1 VSLLKNLQSPAELK
15 NLSVKELEGLAGE
28 IREKI
33 IDTVSTTGGHLASS
47 LGVVELTIALHKV
60 LNTPAD
66 KIVWDVG
73 HQAYAHKLLTGRL
86 DRFDT
91 LRQLGGIS
99 GFPKREE
106 SPYDAFDVGHSS
118 TSISAALGMAAACDC
133 RQGNEKFVAVIG
145 DGSLTGGMA
154 FEAINHAGD
163 QKKNLIVI
171 LNDNEMS
178 ISSNVGAISSLINR
192 KMTSELVVRLKKEA
206 ENFLS
211 HVPRIG
217 KDLLKVARKAEESLK
232 GFFTPGMLFEAFGFD
247 YVGPLN
253 GHRLETLIPALENV
267 AHLEGPILVH
277 VVTRKGKGY
286 EPAEKN
292 PSLFHGVG
300 PFDKAT
306 GEVRASKG
314 GPASY
319 TGVFGSTLT
328 ALAEKNDRIVAI
340 TAAMLEGT
348 GLKEF
353 SKRFPSRFFDV
364 GIAEQHAVT
373 FAAGLACEGMRPVVA
388 LYSTFLQRAYDNV
401 VHDVALQRLPV
412 TFAIDRG
419 GLVGADGPTH
429 HGVFDYSFLRHIPN
443 MVVVSPRDEIELQRA
458 ILTGTVH
465 EGPLAYRYPRGK
477 ALGLTL
483 PDTIEPLPIGKG
495 EKLCDGSDAVI
506 FALGVVCQEALVA
519 ADILA
524 GEGLSVAVVD
534 PRFLKPLDRELL
546 VAEAKRTGVVVTVE
560 ENVRQGGFGS
570 AVLEML
576 SDQGVSVPVLRIGL
590 PDRFVEQGTQQQLYA
605 RYGLDAEGIAASV
618 RNFIGRDTSITSSD
632 ASNE

>member
-1 VSLLKNLQSPAELK
+1 MLKKLRTPDELK
-15 NLSVKELEGLAGE
+15 SFSVKQLEVLAGE

-33 IDTVSTTGGHLASS
+33 IDTVSRTGGHLASS
-47 LGVVELTIALHKV
+47 LGVVELTIALHRV

-86 DRFDT
+86 EQFDT

-99 GFPKREE
+99 GFPKRDE

-118 TSISAALGMAAACDC
+118 TSISAALGMAAARDC
-133 RQGNEKFVAVIG
+133 HGSQEKVVAVIG

-154 FEAINHAGD
+154 FEALNQAGD
-163 QKKNLIVI
+163 QQKNLIVV

-178 ISSNVGAISSLINR
+178 ISPNVGALSSLINR
-192 KMTSELVVRLKKEA
+192 KMTSELVVRIKKEA

-217 KDLLKVARKAEESLK
+217 KDLLKVARKAEDSLK

-253 GHRLETLIPALENV
+253 GHRLETLIPTLENV
-267 AHLEGPILVH
+267 ANLEGPVLVH
-277 VVTRKGKGY
+277 VVTRKGKGF
-286 EPAEKN
+286 EPAERN

-306 GEVRASKG
+306 GEVRGGKG
-314 GPASY
+314 GPASF
-319 TGVFGSTLT
+319 TGVFGKTLT
-328 ALAEKNDRIVAI
+328 AMAEKDERIVAI

-353 SKRFPSRFFDV
+353 SQRFPQRFFDV

-373 FAAGLACEGMRPVVA
+373 FAAGLACQGMRPVVA

-412 TFAIDRG
+412 TFAIDRA

-429 HGVFDYSFLRHIPN
+429 HGVFDFSFLRHIPN
-443 MVVVSPRDEIELQRA
+443 MVVMAPRDEIELQRA
-458 ILTGTVH
+458 MLTATLH
-465 EGPLAYRYPRGK
+465 DGPVAYRYPRGQ
-477 ALGLTL
+477 AFGLPL
-483 PDTIEPLPIGKG
+483 PDAIEPFAVGRG
-495 EKLCDGSDAVI
+495 EKLRDGNDAVI
-506 FALGVVCQEALVA
+506 FALGTVCREALLA
-519 ADILA
+519 ADMLA
-524 GEGLSVAVVD
+524 GEGLSVGVVD
-534 PRFLKPLDRELL
+534 PRFLKPLDKELL
-546 VAEAKRTGVVVTVE
+546 VAEARRTGVVVTVE

-576 SDQGVSVPVLRIGL
+576 GDEGIAARVLRIGL
-590 PDRFVEQGTQQQLYA
+590 PDRFVEQGTQPQLHA
-605 RYGLDAEGIAASV
+605 RYGLDAEGIAAGV
-618 RNFIGRDTSITSSD
+618 RNFIHGQTTNPQSR
-632 ASNE
+632 ASGA

>member
-1 VSLLKNLQSPAELK
+1 MLKKLRTPDELK
-15 NLSVKELEGLAGE
+15 SFSVKQLEVLAGE

-33 IDTVSTTGGHLASS
+33 IDTVSRTGGHLASS
-47 LGVVELTIALHKV
+47 LGVVELTIALHRV

-86 DRFDT
+86 EQFDT

-99 GFPKREE
+99 GFPKRDE

-118 TSISAALGMAAACDC
+118 TSISAALGMAAARDC
-133 RQGNEKFVAVIG
+133 HGSQEKVVAVIG

-154 FEAINHAGD
+154 FEALNQAGD
-163 QKKNLIVI
+163 QQKNLIVV

-178 ISSNVGAISSLINR
+178 ISPNVGALSSLINR
-192 KMTSELVVRLKKEA
+192 KMTSELVVRIKKEA

-217 KDLLKVARKAEESLK
+217 KDLLKVARKAEDSLK

-267 AHLEGPILVH
+267 ANLEGPVLVH
-277 VVTRKGKGY
+277 VVTRKGKGF
-286 EPAEKN
+286 EPAERN

-306 GEVRASKG
+306 GEVRGGKG
-314 GPASY
+314 GPASF
-319 TGVFGSTLT
+319 TGVFGKTLT
-328 ALAEKNDRIVAI
+328 AMAEKDERIVAI

-353 SKRFPSRFFDV
+353 SQRFPQRFFDV

-373 FAAGLACEGMRPVVA
+373 FAAGLACQGMRPVVA

-412 TFAIDRG
+412 TFAIDRA

-429 HGVFDYSFLRHIPN
+429 HGVFDFSFLRHIPN
-443 MVVVSPRDEIELQRA
+443 MVVMAPRDEIELQRA
-458 ILTGTVH
+458 MLTATLH
-465 EGPLAYRYPRGK
+465 DGPVAYRYPRGQ
-477 ALGLTL
+477 AFGLPL
-483 PDTIEPLPIGKG
+483 PDAIEPFAVGRG
-495 EKLCDGSDAVI
+495 EKLRDGNDAVI
-506 FALGVVCQEALVA
+506 FALGTVCREALLA
-519 ADILA
+519 ADMLA
-524 GEGLSVAVVD
+524 GEGLSVGVVD
-534 PRFLKPLDRELL
+534 PRFLKPLDKELL
-546 VAEAKRTGVVVTVE
+546 VAEARRTGVVVTVE

-576 SDQGVSVPVLRIGL
+576 GDEGIAARVLRIGL
-590 PDRFVEQGTQQQLYA
+590 PDRFVEQGTQPQLHA
-605 RYGLDAEGIAASV
+605 RYGLDAEGIAAGV
-618 RNFIGRDTSITSSD
+618 RNFIHGQTTNPQSR
-632 ASNE
+632 ASGA

>member
-1 VSLLKNLQSPAELK
+1 MSLLKNLQSPAELK
-15 NLSVKELEGLAGE
+15 NLSIKELEGLAGE

-217 KDLLKVARKAEESLK
+217 QDLLKVARKAEESLK

-277 VVTRKGKGY
+277 VITRKGKGY

-300 PFDKAT
+300 PFDKTT

-319 TGVFGSTLT
+319 TGVFGTTLT
-328 ALAEKNDRIVAI
+328 ALAEKDDRVVAI

-373 FAAGLACEGMRPVVA
+373 FAAGLACQGMRPVVA

-458 ILTGTVH
+458 ILTGTLH
-465 EGPLAYRYPRGK
+465 DGPLAYRYPRGK

-483 PDTIEPLPIGKG
+483 PETIEALPIGKG
-495 EKLCDGSDAVI
+495 EKLRDGSDAVI

-618 RNFIGRDTSITSSD
+618 RNFIGRETAMTTSD